1 MGESHITLNDHYKL
15 GDILGK
21 GGWGTVYKAWDMHSN
36 TFVAVKEV
44 GLAQIPREMLGGI
57 QSEITL
63 LQSLDHP
70 RIVRYIDSL
79 RSEKALYIVLEYVEN
94 GSLEWIV
101 KKFGNFPEHLIA
113 KYIQQVLEGLLYLHG
128 QGVIHRD
135 IKAANILTTKMGEIK
150 LADFGVATKRG
161 GSNTEEEQPAGSPY
175 WMAPEIIEMHGA
187 TTTSDIWSVGCTI
200 IELVTG
206 NPPYFELD
214 AMPALFRIVQDDCP
228 PIPDNISPLLRDFLL
243 KCFQKEP
250 LLRSSAEM
258 LLKHRWLTTNIKK
271 AAKPELMSKPSSAVI
286 PQAQVEDWNKKMEAK
301 REEMKKAGPSEGK
314 PSKRPRKQ
322 SKAPQPAATLE
333 SSSSSDDGD
342 DYGATFDI
350 KSFQFPGSTSKAT
363 DSSNAAATVSSPGS
377 LKAPDTGSTTSNASN
392 TASTAKSTT
401 AAQKT
406 DDDEEDW
413 DDMSFEPVKPLTLP
427 KATAA
432 PAKTTKATTAKVAT
446 ASAGDD
452 DDWDDMAF
460 DSPKKPLTLPVAAA
474 NTTSKR
480 TGGTLKKSTPRKTAE
495 GDDDNWDD
503 LGAADGKGGLGGS
516 LTSGIGGSSSS
527 NASSGVSGGA
537 AMELASKLAM
547 KMKSAWD
554 GGDNREDVDPFDVFD
569 DEESS
574 DMDMNDD
581 VVMEKAQAA
590 HIATSAIR
598 SIEGLNS
605 FATEETILAHCDG
618 IRTVFKDY
626 PNEKSHIIARTGVI
640 PFVEMLQMPNP
651 KIVHAILK
659 IINIIVEDSAIRESF
674 SVMGG
679 IASTLQYANR
689 KFSRPIRQETSV
701 FIKQMLSAGRKTM
714 QMFIGARGLPVL
726 VDFIAYDED
735 YVQNKD
741 LYLIGI
747 DCIYSILTSNLQV
760 RIPKNDF
767 CRLFAKLSLLPHL
780 ARAFELVLKDSSA
793 RAMYADKIADIFV
806 IFSKGDIVVKTHFCE
821 QDVLK
826 RLFNV
831 LLDLPA
837 PIFLKILKCI
847 SALSMS
853 SSTLDHLSTAGA
865 IKILVPFMG
874 RRDGQL
880 MMETLQ
886 QLFSALYN
894 LCRLNPGR
902 QLVAAKAGIIPH
914 LQWVV
919 NENHPLKQFA
929 LPILFEMA
937 RVKKIRDM
945 MKPKEGVL
953 FFLELLKQQYPWQ
966 VQAMDCLS
974 IWIGDDESVAS
985 TIISNIDPVI
995 DVFKTAIT
1003 DEVFSRLFE
1012 HLHSMISQSDTLNVA
1027 LSASPIL
1034 DTVIER
1040 TNHKNAIVRVQTL
1053 KILESFFVAHPK
1065 PSQLVALLQDTITRL
1080 QSDSTILVRN
1090 LAMKLESKFRKA
1102 SKGGS
1107 RKDTQRGT
1115 KGSSAMAAALASAS
1129 SSGSDK
1135 PEKPEKTDRSTSR
1148 KHLGSHS
1155 VSSSSSKDH
1164 HDKDSGHKDKKEK
1177 EKSKK

>member
-1 MGESHITLNDHYKL
+1 MGESHKTLNDHYKI
-15 GDILGK
+15 GDVLGK

-36 TFVAVKEV
+36 TFVAVKEIS
-44 GLAQIPREMLGGI
+44 LAQIPRELLGGI
-57 QSEITL
+57 QSEISL

-70 RIVRYIDSL
+70 RIVRYIDSI
-79 RSEKALYIVLEYVEN
+79 RAEKALYIVLEYIEN

-113 KYIQQVLEGLLYLHG
+113 KYIQQVLEGLVYLHG

-150 LADFGVATKRG
+150 LADFGVATRRG
-161 GSNTEEEQPAGSPY
+161 GSNTEEEAPAGSPY

-206 NPPYFELD
+206 SPPYFELD
-214 AMPALFRIVQDDCP
+214 SMQALYRIVQDDCP
-228 PIPDNISPLLRDFLL
+228 PLPDNISPLLREFLL
-243 KCFQKEP
+243 TCFQKEP
-250 LLRSSAEM
+250 LLRSSAEL

-271 AAKPELMSKPSSAVI
+271 AAKPELASKPSSAVI
-286 PQAQVEDWNKKMEAK
+286 PQAQVEDWNKKVEAK
-301 REEMKKAGPSEGK
+301 REEMKKAGPAEGK
-314 PSKRPRKQ
+314 ITKRARKP
-322 SKAPQPAATLE
+322 SKAPQPKVELE
-333 SSSSSDDGD
+333 SSSSSSDDD
-342 DYGATFDI
+342 SFGAAFDI
-350 KSFQFPGSTSKAT
+350 KSFQFPGASTK
-363 DSSNAAATVSSPGS
+363 SSESSAEPSPASTKPNTVP
-377 LKAPDTGSTTSNASN
+377 ATSNIIKSP
-392 TASTAKSTT
+392 KSTP
-401 AAQKT
+401 QND
-406 DDDEEDW
+406 DDDEENW
-413 DDMSFEPVKPLTLP
+413 DDMEFEAKPLTLP
-427 KATAA
+427 KAGADTAK
-432 PAKTTKATTAKVAT
+432 PSKTTIPTSTTTTKTTTSVA
-446 ASAGDD
+446 ADDD

-460 DSPKKPLTLPVAAA
+460 DSPKKPSTHAIGAVASS
-474 NTTSKR
+474 TSKKSS
-480 TGGTLKKSTPRKTAE
+480 GTLKKSTPRKTATE

-503 LGAADGKGGLGGS
+503 ILGPSDGKSGAGGLLS
-516 LTSGIGGSSSS
+516 GGSSG
-527 NASSGVSGGA
+527 SSGANAAATGGGA
-537 AMELASKLAM
+537 LDLASKLAM
-547 KMKSAWD
+547 KMKSSWD
-554 GGDNREDVDPFDVFD
+554 SAEKGEDVDPFDVFD
-569 DEESS
+569 DEENS
-574 DMDMNDD
+574 DLDLNDD
-581 VVMEKAQAA
+581 AVLEKAQAA
-590 HIATSAIR
+590 HIASSAIR

-605 FATEETILAHCDG
+605 FATEEAILAHCEG
-618 IRTVFKDY
+618 IMTVFKDY

-679 IASTLQYANR
+679 IASTLQYAHR

-726 VDFIAYDED
+726 VDFIAFDDD

-780 ARAFELVLKDSSA
+780 ARAFELVLKDSST
-793 RAMYADKIADIFV
+793 RSLYSDKIADIFV

-826 RLFNV
+826 RLFGA
-831 LLDLPA
+831 LSDLP
-837 PIFLKILKCI
+837 PVIFLKILKCI
-847 SALSMS
+847 NALSMS

-865 IKILVPFMG
+865 IKILVPYMG
-874 RRDGQL
+874 RRDGPL
-880 MMETLQ
+880 MMESHQ

-919 NENHPLKQFA
+919 KENHPLKQFA

-953 FFLELLKQQYPWQ
+953 FFLGLLKQQYPWQ
-966 VQAMDCLS
+966 VQAMDCIS
-974 IWIGDDESVAS
+974 IWLGDDESVAA
-985 TIISNIDPVI
+985 TIISNLDPVI

-1012 HLHSMISQSDTLNVA
+1012 HLHTMIRQSDTLNVA

-1065 PSQLVALLQDTITRL
+1065 PTQLIAQLQDTITRL

-1090 LAMKLESKFRKA
+1090 LAMKLESKFKKA
-1102 SKGGS
+1102 AKTTS

-1115 KGSSAMAAALASAS
+1115 KGIASLSNALASIGPS
-1129 SSGSDK
+1129 SSSDK
-1135 PEKPEKTDRSTSR
+1135 SEKAEKSSR
-1148 KHLGSHS
+1148 KHFGSHS
-1155 VSSSSSKDH
+1155 SHKDH
-1164 HDKDSGHKDKKEK
+1164 HDKDKDKDKDSHKDKKDK